1 MRVLKILRNITI
13 LLLVLVIV
21 AGGVLFYMLSQVP
34 VRAVKD
40 YATIEITPN
49 DTADYMVFLHPSGK
63 YRRLL
68 ELDDDVRYQIA
79 EYMKENNLVLQVG
92 EQEFCALL
100 DATFEELIN
109 QDFKFEKKQ
118 GHDLR

>member
-1 MRVLKILRNITI
+1 MRVLKIIRNIFLI
-13 LLLVLVIV
+13 LLALILV

-40 YATIEITPN
+40 YATIEITPD

-79 EYMKENNLVLQVG
+79 DYMKENNLVLQVG

-100 DATFEELIN
+100 DATFEELVTEC
-109 QDFKFEKKQ
+109 FKFEKKT
-118 GHDLR
+118 DDSN